1 MQAHIDISMPKALE
15 LPSIMMATCRKSL
28 DSIPRQCC
36 PGRRIMTRKKR
47 TKQKKRKSVGMLYY
61 PLPFQ
66 AVLVGAV
73 AVSWMTRVKHF

>member
-1 MQAHIDISMPKALE
+1 V
-15 LPSIMMATCRKSL
+15 LPREE
-28 DSIPRQCC
+28 DHD
-36 PGRRIMTRKKR
+36 KKKKNK
-47 TKQKKRKSVGMLYY
+47 TKKKSVGMLYY